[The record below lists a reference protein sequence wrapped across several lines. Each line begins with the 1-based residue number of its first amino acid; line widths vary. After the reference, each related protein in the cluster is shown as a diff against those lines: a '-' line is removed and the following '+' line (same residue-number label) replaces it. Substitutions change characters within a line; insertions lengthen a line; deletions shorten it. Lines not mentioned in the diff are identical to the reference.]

1 MMYRAPD
8 GKTFSSYTAFCDYM
22 SMLASFHGDLKTAE
36 YYKKEKVKMIEK
48 QKKSFPWFVAFII
61 LGVIGAIISSIGN

>member
-8 GKTFSSYTAFCDYM
+8 GKKFSSYTAFCDYM
-22 SMLASFHGDLKTAE
+22 SMLASFHGDFKAAE

-48 QKKSFPWFVAFII
+48 QKRLFPWFVAFII